1 MTSVHKLST
10 FDDAMD
16 RVMMENNLKLE
27 GDCSTSEDDE
37 ENEEI
42 KEPEVVIKKKSTIK
56 KQGSVKKK
64 GKKKFEDV
72 QQSTVKKSNKII
84 VDPKTALNEKS

>member
-1 MTSVHKLST
+1 MIKEKHTCSSDHFFVTSVHKLST

-37 ENEEI
+37 ENEENN
-42 KEPEVVIKKKSTIK
+42 KKPAAAVEKQTTIK
-56 KQGSVKKK
+56 KQSV
-64 GKKKFEDV
+64 F
-72 QQSTVKKSNKII
+72 SS
-84 VDPKTALNEKS
+84 